1 MIKDQKGEMKKSDG
15 KIGELLPGVLARKQ
29 TLLSRESLFTCKGVQ
44 IGVWYS
50 LVDSLKSRS
59 GAVYAKMRTK

>member
-29 TLLSRESLFTCKGVQ
+29 TLLSRESRFSGKSVQ
-44 IGVWYS
+44 IGAWYS

-59 GAVYAKMRTK
+59 GAVYVKMRTK